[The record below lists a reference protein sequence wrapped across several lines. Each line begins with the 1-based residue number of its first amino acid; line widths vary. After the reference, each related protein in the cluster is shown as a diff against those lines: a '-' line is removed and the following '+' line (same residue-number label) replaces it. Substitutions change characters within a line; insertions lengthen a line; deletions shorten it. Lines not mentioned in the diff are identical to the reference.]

1 MKKVLALVAVVGI
14 AAAANAQVTPQA
26 NVTNGAWYPGT
37 VTNSGGIGIGGASGW
52 AFFIFQANAGDSI
65 TIEVDRAIGDLDPAS
80 GVVFGDATG
89 TLFAALTGSSVFDW
103 SGPGLSANL
112 AAGDDNHPPALP
124 GPWGDPFYGFI
135 AGSTG
140 TYTVAV
146 ASFASAGAPP
156 YDMWIQ
162 VLGSTVP
169 TPGSL
174 ALLGL
179 GGLAAI
185 RRRRA

>member
-1 MKKVLALVAVVGI
+1 MKRVLALVAVAGI
-14 AAAANAQVTPQA
+14 ATAANAEIAIQA
-26 NVTNGAWYPGT
+26 NVTNGAWYPGI
-37 VTNSGGIGIGGASGW
+37 VTGSGVDVVGASGW
-52 AFFIFQANAGDSI
+52 AFFIFQANVFDHI

-80 GVVFGDATG
+80 SVVFGDATG
-89 TLFAALTGSSVFDW
+89 VDFAALTGNNIFNW
-103 SGPGLSANL
+103 SGPGLTAPI
-112 AAGDDNHPPALP
+112 AFGDDNHPPALP
-124 GPWGDPFYGFI
+124 GPYGDPAYAFI
-135 AGSTG
+135 ASSTG

-146 ASFASAGAPP
+146 GSWVSAGSPP
-156 YDMWIQ
+156 YAINIQ
-162 VLGSTVP
+162 VLGSTAP

>member
-1 MKKVLALVAVVGI
+1 MKKVFALVAVAGL
-14 AAAANAQVTPQA
+14 AAATNAQILPQA
-26 NVTNGAWYPGT
+26 NVTNGTWYSGV
-37 VTNSGGIGIGGASGW
+37 VTGSGIGTLDAAGW
-52 AFFIFQANAGDSI
+52 EFYIFQANAGDAI
-65 TIEVDRAIGDLDPAS
+65 TIEVDRAVGDLDPVS
-80 GVVFGDATG
+80 SVVFGDATG
-89 TLFAALTGSSVFDW
+89 LLFAALTGNNIFDW
-103 SGPGLSANL
+103 SGPGLSATL
-112 AAGDDNHPPALP
+112 IAGDDNHPPALP

-135 AGSTG
+135 APSTG

-146 ASFASAGAPP
+146 ASFASAGSPP
-156 YDMWIQ
+156 YDMMIQ

-169 TPGSL
+169 TPGSM

>member
-1 MKKVLALVAVVGI
+1 MKKILALVAVAGL

-26 NVTNGAWYPGT
+26 NVTNGAWYPGV
-37 VTNSGGIGIGGASGW
+37 VTGSGTAIGGASGW
-52 AFFIFQANAGDSI
+52 AFFIFQANAGDAI

-80 GVVFGDATG
+80 SVVFGDASG
-89 TLFAALTGSSVFDW
+89 TAFAALTGTSVFNW
-103 SGPGLSANL
+103 SGPGLSATL
-112 AAGDDNHPPALP
+112 AGGDDDHPPALP
-124 GPWGDPFYGFI
+124 GPWGDPFYGFV
-135 AGSTG
+135 APSTG

-146 ASFASAGAPP
+146 ASFASQGAPP
-156 YDMWIQ
+156 YDMMIQ
-162 VLGSTVP
+162 VLGSTIP
-169 TPGSL
+169 TPGSM

>member
-1 MKKVLALVAVVGI
+1 MKKILALVAVAGL

-37 VTNSGGIGIGGASGW
+37 ITTGTNSIASAPGW
-52 AFFIFQANAGDSI
+52 AFFIFQANAGDAI
-65 TIEVDRAIGDLDPAS
+65 NIEVDRAIGDLDPVS
-80 GVVFGDATG
+80 SVVFGDASG
-89 TLFAALTGSSVFDW
+89 TAFAALTGTNIFNW
-103 SGPGLSANL
+103 SGPGLSAVITS
-112 AAGDDNHPPALP
+112 GDDNDGPALP
-124 GPWGDPFYGFI
+124 GPWGDPNYGFV
-135 AGSTG
+135 APSTG

-146 ASFASAGAPP
+146 ASYFSAGSPP
-156 YDMWIQ
+156 YDMLIQ

-169 TPGSL
+169 TPGSM